1 MKLAEVHRPATAGLS
16 TFSTCSYGPWPGKAI
31 GLPVAPN
38 YHTFAVEWAPDEIH
52 WFVNGINYHNAVPA
66 NVAPN
71 EWVFNHPFYLLFNL
85 AIGGNFGGTIS
96 PNLTFPQ
103 DMLVDYVRVYE
114 AADTAERFEAT
125 FVDDTAGWRQVTI
138 PFSTFTRSAVQP
150 AGAPN
155 DGLTLTSTT
164 GYGFELPATQEA
176 AQNSVTFYLDQVQL
190 TGVPTAV
197 TIAEVSAVS
206 TATPVKPA
214 PWLIGLGLLLA
225 IGLAS
230 LLTRRKL
237 A

>member
-1 MKLAEVHRPATAGLS
+1 MPTQVFGTIHGPGYSGGTAFGN
-16 TFSTCSYGPWPGKAI
+16 FHDFGV
-31 GLPVAPN
+31 PVAPN

-52 WFVNGINYHNAVPA
+52 WFVDGINYHNAVPA

-71 EWVFNHPFYLLFNL
+71 EWVFNHPFFLLFNL

-103 DMLVDYVRVYE
+103 DMLVDYVRVYQ

-125 FVDDTAGWRQVTI
+125 FVDNTAGWRQVTI

-150 AGAPN
+150 AGAPD

-176 AQNSVTFYLDQVQL
+176 AQDSQTVYLDQVQL
-190 TGVPTAV
+190 TEVPTAV
-197 TIAEVSAVS
+197 TIAEVSAGS
-206 TATPVKPA
+206 PAKPA
-214 PWLIGLGLLLA
+214 PWLIGLGLLA
-225 IGLAS
+225 AVGLAS